1 MAYTGHKNKHMING
15 ANIVDWVM
23 CQIIQESKLYGGI
36 PIPSR
41 EQVALVIRAMRMPHL
56 LEYSSNYDFP
66 KPQEADDIIKFF
78 PAISSIGRFFRDAPL
93 EVLDEYK
100 MEQGESINDKSIK

>member
-1 MAYTGHKNKHMING
+1 MKRSKKGEIAMAYTGHKNKHMING

-56 LEYSSNYDFP
+56 LEYSSNYDLL
-66 KPQEADDIIKFF
+66 KPQEPDDIIKFF
-78 PAISSIGRFFRDAPL
+78 PAISSIGSFL
-93 EVLDEYK
+93 E
-100 MEQGESINDKSIK
+100 MRHWRC

>member
-1 MAYTGHKNKHMING
+1 MERGQ
-15 ANIVDWVM
+15 NIVDWIM
-23 CQIIQESKLYGGI
+23 PTIIQESQFYGGI
-36 PIPSR
+36 PLPSR
-41 EQVALVIRAMRMPHL
+41 EQIALVIRAMRMPHL

-66 KPQEADDIIKFF
+66 KPQESDDIIKFF

-100 MEQGESINDKSIK
+100 MEQGDGD